1 MTKVDAFRK
10 LIREEVRRV
19 FREELKGI
27 LTELRKPEPV
37 VKNNYSKTVKE
48 TIRKEAT
55 KTNAQEI
62 ALNSKDPIQ
71 RLLAETAYGMDASE
85 YKTLM
90 NASSDMAQGFPQM
103 FGTPNRQAFSPEPQV
118 VESVSEMLASTQPVH
133 DINQVQIDV
142 VPDFT
147 GLMQTMK
154 SKGQI

>member
-1 MTKVDAFRK
+1 MMKVDAFRR
-10 LIREEVRRV
+10 LIREEVQKV
-19 FREELKGI
+19 LREELKVI
-27 LTELRKPEPV
+27 LAELRKPEPV
-37 VKNNYSKTVKE
+37 IKNNYTKTIKE
-48 TIRKEAT
+48 TIRKEPP
-55 KTNAQEI
+55 KPNIQET

-85 YKTLM
+85 YRTLM
-90 NASSDMAQGFPQM
+90 NAGSDMAQGFPQM
-103 FGTPNRQAFSPEPQV
+103 FGAPSHQAFSPEPQV
-118 VESVSEMLASTQPVH
+118 VESVTEMLASTQPVH